1 MPSYSKYTYRHT
13 TGALLVFVRTW
24 RTGSCCTIRDVERQH
39 FNALC
44 FGFASASV
52 GGDCVRIYM
61 QVLTVGLGKLLSV
74 YLLPSARA
82 IFQVPLRP
90 TSVRTAVSPCSGHD
104 ISTGYSAMTSIGRTR
119 RSMFD

>member
-61 QVLTVGLGKLLSV
+61 PVLTVGLGKLLSV

-82 IFQVPLRP
+82 IFHSARPAFELQYRHAVATIFPL
-90 TSVRTAVSPCSGHD
+90 TAVL
-104 ISTGYSAMTSIGRTR
+104 
-119 RSMFD
+119 